1 MINSK
6 NSNKTSSSEY
16 KTLLN
21 TMQKSLL
28 ADKQQV
34 IPTKKAKLKI
44 YLKKCKVK
52 KMAELKS

>member
-28 ADKQQV
+28 ADEQQV
-34 IPTKKAKLKI
+34 IPTKKAKLN
-44 YLKKCKVK
+44 YH
-52 KMAELKS
+52 